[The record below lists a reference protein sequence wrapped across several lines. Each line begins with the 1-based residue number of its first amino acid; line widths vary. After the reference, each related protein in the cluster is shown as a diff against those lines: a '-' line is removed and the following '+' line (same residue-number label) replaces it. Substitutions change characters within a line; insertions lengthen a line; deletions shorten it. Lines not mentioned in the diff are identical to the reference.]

1 MFLFLAFACLHVG
14 ISGLHQHDR
23 SKSSGELNEGSNRWN
38 KKTMGHSYGIGN
50 GASGPVRGTGFGVK
64 SLLNETQRITN
75 TEYSSRFL
83 PKYMY
88 TKEWFSCLLS
98 YFFLPFVLSL

>member
-1 MFLFLAFACLHVG
+1 MISDILWLNKLVSFLFLAFACLG

-50 GASGPVRGTGFGVK
+50 GASGPVRGTGFKFNV
-64 SLLNETQRITN
+64 
-75 TEYSSRFL
+75 FL
-83 PKYMY
+83 Q
-88 TKEWFSCLLS
+88 
-98 YFFLPFVLSL
+98 V